1 MSVFTAF
8 ATFVWSF
15 VLFSYP
21 WLCWLHWLYSPL
33 LLIKAF
39 KWNGEP
45 SWVADT
51 ALWWTKGT
59 GACWL
64 GAVNSVFHWC
74 SLTVSLIHL
83 GWGLAEAEV
92 WQSTAL
98 SLWSGP
104 LSRKFLQMWSTN
116 GHAVSPDWEGWL
128 TGHRVLN
135 LLLNNFLINLSRL
148 LSELTY
154 PKHGELRQPRPAGY
168 FQNWYV
174 KICTWAF
181 WFLKPY
187 ISCVCVCVYTG
198 QAAKHL
204 ISPDVVFLGFNPS
217 AFQKKRRARRRMQF
231 LLTRISTRAVVMLVP
246 SNKPLQNVEKCLRS
260 DESQQRRRGYGRNY
274 ARHIKADGLKLSLM
288 IGGLSRLC
296 YGRRIQKRFTQHT
309 LKQMLAVWVTMG
321 VPLSFLFQSRK

>member
-8 ATFVWSF
+8 AIFVWSF

-33 LLIKAF
+33 PLIKAF

-104 LSRKFLQMWSTN
+104 LSPKFLQMWRTN

-181 WFLKPY
+181 RFLKPY
-187 ISCVCVCVYTG
+187 ISCVCVCVYRAG
-198 QAAKHL
+198 SQASYQPRCCLSWFQSQCFPEEEEGPTKNAISFDSHFHSSSCHARAFKQTTAKCGKM
-204 ISPDVVFLGFNPS
+204 SPIRRVAAAAARVRQKLCETHQSRRAEVVFDD
-217 AFQKKRRARRRMQF
+217 RRF
-231 LLTRISTRAVVMLVP
+231 I
-246 SNKPLQNVEKCLRS
+246 
-260 DESQQRRRGYGRNY
+260 
-274 ARHIKADGLKLSLM
+274 
-288 IGGLSRLC
+288 
-296 YGRRIQKRFTQHT
+296 
-309 LKQMLAVWVTMG
+309 
-321 VPLSFLFQSRK
+321 

>member
-187 ISCVCVCVYTG
+187 ISCVCVCVCIQG
-198 QAAKHL
+198 RQPSILSAPML
-204 ISPDVVFLGFNPS
+204 SFLVSIPVLS
-217 AFQKKRRARRRMQF
+217 
-231 LLTRISTRAVVMLVP
+231 
-246 SNKPLQNVEKCLRS
+246 
-260 DESQQRRRGYGRNY
+260 RRRGGPDEECNFFWLAFPLEQLSCSCLQTNHCKMWKNVSDQTSRSSGGAGTAEIMRNT
-274 ARHIKADGLKLSLM
+274 S
-288 IGGLSRLC
+288 
-296 YGRRIQKRFTQHT
+296 
-309 LKQMLAVWVTMG
+309 KQTGWSCLWW
-321 VPLSFLFQSRK
+321 